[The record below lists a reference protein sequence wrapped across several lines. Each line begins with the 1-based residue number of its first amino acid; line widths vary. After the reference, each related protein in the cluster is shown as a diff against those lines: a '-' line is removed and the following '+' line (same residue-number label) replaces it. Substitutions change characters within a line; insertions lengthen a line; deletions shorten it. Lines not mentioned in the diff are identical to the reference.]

1 MALKIRLSRGGAK
14 KRPFYKIVVAEA
26 LSPRDG
32 KFIERLGSY
41 NPMVA
46 KDHTERLVLDIERAK
61 YWLSKGAQPTLR
73 VAKMLSSD
81 GLVKAPV
88 IRDQPI
94 KSAPGKKRQE
104 KEAEAAEKSAAP
116 TEEVAKEE
124 APAAEA
130 PVEEVAKEEAPAAE
144 GPVEE
149 VAKEEA
155 PAGEVQ
161 AEEAAKEEATAAEAP
176 VEEAAKEEAPVEE
189 APAEEEAKE
198 EDKKE

>member
-46 KDHTERLVLDIERAK
+46 KDHTERLVLDVERAK

-104 KEAEAAEKSAAP
+104 REAEAVEKSAAA
-116 TEEVAKEE
+116 ED

-130 PVEEVAKEEAPAAE
+130 PAEEVTKEEVP
-144 GPVEE
+144 
-149 VAKEEA
+149 
-155 PAGEVQ
+155 
-161 AEEAAKEEATAAEAP
+161 AAEAP
-176 VEEAAKEEAPVEE
+176 KEEAVANETKSEE
-189 APAEEEAKE
+189 V
-198 EDKKE
+198 KKEQNSFV

>member
-1 MALKIRLSRGGAK
+1 MALKIRLSRGGSK

-46 KDHTERLVLDIERAK
+46 KDHPERMVLNSERAK
-61 YWLSKGAQPTLR
+61 YWISKGAQPTLR
-73 VAKMLSSD
+73 VAKMISSD

-88 IRDQPI
+88 IREQPI

-104 KEAEAAEKSAAP
+104 REAEAAEKLAAADAAAAEAAA
-116 TEEVAKEE
+116 EEAPAAE

-130 PVEEVAKEEAPAAE
+130 PVEEA
-144 GPVEE
+144 PVEE
-149 VAKEEA
+149 VQAEAAAEEA
-155 PAGEVQ
+155 PV
-161 AEEAAKEEATAAEAP
+161 AEAP
-176 VEEAAKEEAPVEE
+176 VEAAAEEASV
-189 APAEEEAKE
+189 A

>member
-1 MALKIRLSRGGAK
+1 MALKIRLSRGGTK

-32 KFIERLGSY
+32 KFVERLGSY

-46 KDHTERLVLDIERAK
+46 KDHAERLVLNVERAK
-61 YWLSKGAQPTLR
+61 YWISKGAQPTLR

-94 KSAPGKKRQE
+94 KSAPGKKRTE
-104 KEAEAAEKSAAP
+104 REAEAAEKLASAA
-116 TEEVAKEE
+116 E
-124 APAAEA
+124 APAAES
-130 PVEEVAKEEAPAAE
+130 PAAQSA
-144 GPVEE
+144 
-149 VAKEEA
+149 VAD
-155 PAGEVQ
+155 V
-161 AEEAAKEEATAAEAP
+161 
-176 VEEAAKEEAPVEE
+176 PVEE
-189 APAEEEAKE
+189 APADETPTE

>member
-41 NPMVA
+41 NPMVT
-46 KDHTERLVLDIERAK
+46 KDHAERLILDVERVK
-61 YWLSKGAQPTLR
+61 YWISKGAQPTLR

-94 KSAPGKKRQE
+94 KSAPGKKRKE
-104 KEAEAAEKSAAP
+104 REAEAAEKLASAAEATAAEVP
-116 TEEVAKEE
+116 AEEAKAEEATAAEAPAAEATAEE

-130 PVEEVAKEEAPAAE
+130 PAA
-144 GPVEE
+144 
-149 VAKEEA
+149 
-155 PAGEVQ
+155 
-161 AEEAAKEEATAAEAP
+161 
-176 VEEAAKEEAPVEE
+176 E
-189 APAEEEAKE
+189 APAEEATAE

>member
-46 KDHTERLVLDIERAK
+46 KDHAERLVLDVERAK
-61 YWLSKGAQPTLR
+61 YWISKGAQPTLR

-88 IRDQPI
+88 IREQPI
-94 KSAPGKKRQE
+94 KSAPGKKRLE
-104 KEAEAAEKSAAP
+104 REAEAAEKLASAAEAP
-116 TEEVAKEE
+116 AAPAEEASAAEAPAEEAPAEEASAAEAPAEEVPAAEAPAEE

-130 PVEEVAKEEAPAAE
+130 PVEEAPAA
-144 GPVEE
+144 
-149 VAKEEA
+149 
-155 PAGEVQ
+155 
-161 AEEAAKEEATAAEAP
+161 
-176 VEEAAKEEAPVEE
+176 E
-189 APAEEEAKE
+189 APAEEE
-198 EDKKE
+198 DKK

>member
-1 MALKIRLSRGGAK
+1 MALKIRLSRGGSK

-41 NPMVA
+41 NPMVP
-46 KDHTERLVLDIERAK
+46 KDHAERMVLNVERAK
-61 YWLSKGAQPTLR
+61 YWISKGAQPTLR

-104 KEAEAAEKSAAP
+104 REAEAAEKLAA
-116 TEEVAKEE
+116 A
-124 APAAEA
+124 
-130 PVEEVAKEEAPAAE
+130 
-144 GPVEE
+144 
-149 VAKEEA
+149 
-155 PAGEVQ
+155 
-161 AEEAAKEEATAAEAP
+161 
-176 VEEAAKEEAPVEE
+176 EE
-189 APAEEEAKE
+189 APAEEAPAEEAPAE
-198 EDKKE
+198 EAPAEEAPAEEAPAEEAPAEEAPAEETKTGEDQAGEENK

>member
-46 KDHTERLVLDIERAK
+46 KDHAERLVLDVERVK
-61 YWLSKGAQPTLR
+61 YWTSKGAQPTLR

-94 KSAPGKKRQE
+94 KSAPGKKR
-104 KEAEAAEKSAAP
+104 KRGRGS
-116 TEEVAKEE
+116 
-124 APAAEA
+124 
-130 PVEEVAKEEAPAAE
+130 
-144 GPVEE
+144 
-149 VAKEEA
+149 
-155 PAGEVQ
+155 
-161 AEEAAKEEATAAEAP
+161 
-176 VEEAAKEEAPVEE
+176 
-189 APAEEEAKE
+189 
-198 EDKKE
+198 

>member
-1 MALKIRLSRGGAK
+1 MALKIRLSRGGTK

-32 KFIERLGSY
+32 KFVERLGSY

-46 KDHTERLVLDIERAK
+46 KDHAERLVLNVERAK
-61 YWLSKGAQPTLR
+61 YWISKGAQPTLR

-94 KSAPGKKRQE
+94 KSAPGKKRKE
-104 KEAEAAEKSAAP
+104 REAEAAEKLASAAEAP
-116 TEEVAKEE
+116 AEEAAVADVPVEEAPAEEAAVEAAPVEE

-130 PVEEVAKEEAPAAE
+130 PAEEVAVADVPVQEAPADE
-144 GPVEE
+144 TP
-149 VAKEEA
+149 
-155 PAGEVQ
+155 
-161 AEEAAKEEATAAEAP
+161 T
-176 VEEAAKEEAPVEE
+176 
-189 APAEEEAKE
+189 E

>member
-1 MALKIRLSRGGAK
+1 MALKIRLSRGGSK

-46 KDHTERLVLDIERAK
+46 KDHPERMVLNSERAK
-61 YWLSKGAQPTLR
+61 YWISKGAQPTLR
-73 VAKMLSSD
+73 VAKMISSD

-88 IRDQPI
+88 IREQPI

-104 KEAEAAEKSAAP
+104 REAEAAEKLAAAEAP
-116 TEEVAKEE
+116 AAE

-130 PVEEVAKEEAPAAE
+130 PVEEVQAEAAAEEAPAAE
-144 GPVEE
+144 
-149 VAKEEA
+149 A
-155 PAGEVQ
+155 P
-161 AEEAAKEEATAAEAP
+161 AAEAP
-176 VEEAAKEEAPVEE
+176 VEAAAEEASV
-189 APAEEEAKE
+189 A

>member
-1 MALKIRLSRGGAK
+1 MALKIRLSRGGSK

-46 KDHTERLVLDIERAK
+46 KDHAERMVLNVERAK
-61 YWLSKGAQPTLR
+61 YWISKGAQPTLR

-88 IRDQPI
+88 IREQPI

-104 KEAEAAEKSAAP
+104 REAEAAEKLAAAAETPAAEAPAAAP
-116 TEEVAKEE
+116 AAEAPAPEAPAEEAPAEE

-130 PVEEVAKEEAPAAE
+130 P
-144 GPVEE
+144 
-149 VAKEEA
+149 
-155 PAGEVQ
+155 
-161 AEEAAKEEATAAEAP
+161 AAEAP
-176 VEEAAKEEAPVEE
+176 APE
-189 APAEEEAKE
+189 APAEEG
-198 EDKKE
+198 KKE

>member
-1 MALKIRLSRGGAK
+1 MALKIRLSRGGSK

-46 KDHTERLVLDIERAK
+46 KDHPERMVLNSERAK
-61 YWLSKGAQPTLR
+61 YWISKGAQPTLR
-73 VAKMLSSD
+73 VAKMISSD

-88 IRDQPI
+88 IREQPI

-104 KEAEAAEKSAAP
+104 RELEAAEKLAAAEAAA
-116 TEEVAKEE
+116 EEAPAAE

-130 PVEEVAKEEAPAAE
+130 PVEEA
-144 GPVEE
+144 PVEE
-149 VAKEEA
+149 VQAEAAAEEA
-155 PAGEVQ
+155 PV
-161 AEEAAKEEATAAEAP
+161 AEAP
-176 VEEAAKEEAPVEE
+176 VEAAAEEASV
-189 APAEEEAKE
+189 A

>member
-46 KDHTERLVLDIERAK
+46 KDHAERLVLDIERAK

-104 KEAEAAEKSAAP
+104 REAEAAEKSAVPAEAP
-116 TEEVAKEE
+116 AEEAAKAE

-130 PVEEVAKEEAPAAE
+130 PAEEVAK
-144 GPVEE
+144 
-149 VAKEEA
+149 
-155 PAGEVQ
+155 
-161 AEEAAKEEATAAEAP
+161 AEEAAKEEAPAPEAP
-176 VEEAAKEEAPVEE
+176 TEEAVANDTK
-189 APAEEEAKE
+189 AEEE
-198 EDKKE
+198 KKE

>member
-46 KDHTERLVLDIERAK
+46 KDHAERLVLDVERAK

-104 KEAEAAEKSAAP
+104 REAEVAEKSAASAEEAA
-116 TEEVAKEE
+116 EEVAKED

-130 PVEEVAKEEAPAAE
+130 PGEEVAKEDAPAA
-144 GPVEE
+144 
-149 VAKEEA
+149 
-155 PAGEVQ
+155 
-161 AEEAAKEEATAAEAP
+161 
-176 VEEAAKEEAPVEE
+176 E
-189 APAEEEAKE
+189 APAEEVAKE

>member
-14 KRPFYKIVVAEA
+14 KRPFYKVVVAEA

-32 KFIERLGSY
+32 KFVERLGSY

-46 KDHTERLVLDIERAK
+46 KDHAERLVLNVERAK
-61 YWLSKGAQPTLR
+61 YWISKGAQPTLR

-94 KSAPGKKRQE
+94 KSAPGKKRKE
-104 KEAEAAEKSAAP
+104 REAEAAEKLASAAEAP
-116 TEEVAKEE
+116 AAEEAVVADAPVEE

-130 PVEEVAKEEAPAAE
+130 P
-144 GPVEE
+144 
-149 VAKEEA
+149 
-155 PAGEVQ
+155 
-161 AEEAAKEEATAAEAP
+161 AEETAVAD
-176 VEEAAKEEAPVEE
+176 VPVEE
-189 APAEEEAKE
+189 APADETSTE

>member
-1 MALKIRLSRGGAK
+1 MALKIRLSRGGSK

-46 KDHTERLVLDIERAK
+46 KDHAERMVLNVERAK
-61 YWLSKGAQPTLR
+61 YWISKGAQPTLR

-104 KEAEAAEKSAAP
+104 REAEAAEKLAAAEEAPAEEAPAVEASAEEAP
-116 TEEVAKEE
+116 AEEAPAEEAPAVEAPAAEAPAEE

-130 PVEEVAKEEAPAAE
+130 SAE
-144 GPVEE
+144 S
-149 VAKEEA
+149 A
-155 PAGEVQ
+155 
-161 AEEAAKEEATAAEAP
+161 
-176 VEEAAKEEAPVEE
+176 EE
-189 APAEEEAKE
+189 APAEE
-198 EDKKE
+198 DKKE

>member
-1 MALKIRLSRGGAK
+1 MALKIRLSRGGTK

-32 KFIERLGSY
+32 KFVERLGSY

-46 KDHTERLVLDIERAK
+46 KDHAERLVLNVERAK
-61 YWLSKGAQPTLR
+61 YWISKGAQPTLR

-94 KSAPGKKRQE
+94 KSAPGKKRKE
-104 KEAEAAEKSAAP
+104 REAEAAEKLAS
-116 TEEVAKEE
+116 
-124 APAAEA
+124 AAEA
-130 PVEEVAKEEAPAAE
+130 P
-144 GPVEE
+144 
-149 VAKEEA
+149 
-155 PAGEVQ
+155 
-161 AEEAAKEEATAAEAP
+161 AEEAAVADAP
-176 VEEAAKEEAPVEE
+176 VEEAAVAE
-189 APAEEEAKE
+189 APAEEAAVADAPVEDAPADETPTE

>member
-46 KDHTERLVLDIERAK
+46 KDHAERLVLDIERAK

-73 VAKMLSSD
+73 VAKMLSPD

-104 KEAEAAEKSAAP
+104 REAEAAEKSAAP

-130 PVEEVAKEEAPAAE
+130 SVEEAAIEEAPAAE
-144 GPVEE
+144 AQDED
-149 VAKEEA
+149 
-155 PAGEVQ
+155 
-161 AEEAAKEEATAAEAP
+161 
-176 VEEAAKEEAPVEE
+176 AAKEEAPVEE
-189 APAEEEAKE
+189 APAKEESKE

>member
-1 MALKIRLSRGGAK
+1 MALKIRLSRGGTK

-46 KDHTERLVLDIERAK
+46 KDHAERLVLDVERVK
-61 YWLSKGAQPTLR
+61 YWISKGAQPTLR

-94 KSAPGKKRQE
+94 KSAPGKKRKE
-104 KEAEAAEKSAAP
+104 REAEAAEKLASAADAP
-116 TEEVAKEE
+116 AAEAEAPAEE

-130 PVEEVAKEEAPAAE
+130 PAEEAPAAE
-144 GPVEE
+144 APAAETP
-149 VAKEEA
+149 AEEA
-155 PAGEVQ
+155 P
-161 AEEAAKEEATAAEAP
+161 EAEATA
-176 VEEAAKEEAPVEE
+176 
-189 APAEEEAKE
+189 E
-198 EDKKE
+198 EDKKD

>member
-1 MALKIRLSRGGAK
+1 MALKIRLSRGGTK

-32 KFIERLGSY
+32 KFVERLGSY

-46 KDHTERLVLDIERAK
+46 KDHAERLVLNVERAK
-61 YWLSKGAQPTLR
+61 YWISKGAQPTLR

-94 KSAPGKKRQE
+94 KSAPGKKRKE
-104 KEAEAAEKSAAP
+104 REAEAAEKLAS
-116 TEEVAKEE
+116 
-124 APAAEA
+124 AAEA
-130 PVEEVAKEEAPAAE
+130 L
-144 GPVEE
+144 
-149 VAKEEA
+149 
-155 PAGEVQ
+155 
-161 AEEAAKEEATAAEAP
+161 AEEAVAD
-176 VEEAAKEEAPVEE
+176 APVEE
-189 APAEEEAKE
+189 APAVEAPAEEAVADALVEEAKADETPTE

>member
-1 MALKIRLSRGGAK
+1 MALKIRLSRGGSK
-14 KRPFYKIVVAEA
+14 KRPFYRIVVAEA

-46 KDHTERLVLDIERAK
+46 KDHPERMVLNVERAK
-61 YWLSKGAQPTLR
+61 YWVSKGAQPTLR

-104 KEAEAAEKSAAP
+104 REAEAAEKVAAA
-116 TEEVAKEE
+116 EEAPVAEAPAAEASSSEAPAEE

-130 PVEEVAKEEAPAAE
+130 SASEAPA
-144 GPVEE
+144 
-149 VAKEEA
+149 
-155 PAGEVQ
+155 
-161 AEEAAKEEATAAEAP
+161 
-176 VEEAAKEEAPVEE
+176 EE
-189 APAEEEAKE
+189 APAEEASTSEAPAE
-198 EDKKE
+198 EGKKE

>member
-1 MALKIRLSRGGAK
+1 MAVKIRLSRGGAK

-41 NPMVA
+41 NPMVP
-46 KDHTERLVLDIERAK
+46 KDHAERLVLDVERAK
-61 YWLSKGAQPTLR
+61 YWISKGAQPTLR

-94 KSAPGKKRQE
+94 KSAPGKKRLE
-104 KEAEAAEKSAAP
+104 REAEAAEKLASAEEAP
-116 TEEVAKEE
+116 AAEASVEE

-130 PVEEVAKEEAPAAE
+130 PVEEAPAAEASVEEAPAAE
-144 GPVEE
+144 
-149 VAKEEA
+149 
-155 PAGEVQ
+155 
-161 AEEAAKEEATAAEAP
+161 
-176 VEEAAKEEAPVEE
+176 
-189 APAEEEAKE
+189 
-198 EDKKE
+198 EDKK

>member
-46 KDHTERLVLDIERAK
+46 KDHAERLVLDVERAK
-61 YWLSKGAQPTLR
+61 YWISKGAQPTLR

-94 KSAPGKKRQE
+94 KSSPGKKRLE
-104 KEAEAAEKSAAP
+104 RETEAAEKLTAP
-116 TEEVAKEE
+116 AEE
-124 APAAEA
+124 APAAEVPA
-130 PVEEVAKEEAPAAE
+130 EEAPA
-144 GPVEE
+144 VE
-149 VAKEEA
+149 V
-155 PAGEVQ
+155 PA
-161 AEEAAKEEATAAEAP
+161 
-176 VEEAAKEEAPVEE
+176 EE
-189 APAEEEAKE
+189 APAEEAPAKDKTTE
-198 EDKKE
+198 KDKKE

>member
-46 KDHTERLVLDIERAK
+46 KDHAERLVLDVERAK

-104 KEAEAAEKSAAP
+104 REAEAAKNSAVPAEAP
-116 TEEVAKEE
+116 ADVAATEET
-124 APAAEA
+124 PAAEA
-130 PVEEVAKEEAPAAE
+130 P
-144 GPVEE
+144 
-149 VAKEEA
+149 
-155 PAGEVQ
+155 
-161 AEEAAKEEATAAEAP
+161 AEEAATEETPCLLYTSDAADDP
-176 VEEAAKEEAPVEE
+176 
-189 APAEEEAKE
+189 
-198 EDKKE
+198 

>member
-46 KDHTERLVLDIERAK
+46 KDHSERLVLDVERVK
-61 YWLSKGAQPTLR
+61 YWISKGAQPTLR

-94 KSAPGKKRQE
+94 KSAPGKKRKE
-104 KEAEAAEKSAAP
+104 REAEAAEKLASAA
-116 TEEVAKEE
+116 E

-130 PVEEVAKEEAPAAE
+130 PAAEAPAEEAPE
-144 GPVEE
+144 
-149 VAKEEA
+149 
-155 PAGEVQ
+155 
-161 AEEAAKEEATAAEAP
+161 AEAP
-176 VEEAAKEEAPVEE
+176 VEEAPEAE
-189 APAEEEAKE
+189 APAEE
-198 EDKKE
+198 DKKE

>member
-41 NPMVA
+41 NPMVT
-46 KDHTERLVLDIERAK
+46 KDHTERLVLDLERAK
-61 YWLSKGAQPTLR
+61 YWISKGAQPTLR

-94 KSAPGKKRQE
+94 KSAPGKKRKE
-104 KEAEAAEKSAAP
+104 REAEAAEKLASAAEAP
-116 TEEVAKEE
+116 AEEAAAAE

-130 PVEEVAKEEAPAAE
+130 P
-144 GPVEE
+144 
-149 VAKEEA
+149 
-155 PAGEVQ
+155 
-161 AEEAAKEEATAAEAP
+161 AEEAAA
-176 VEEAAKEEAPVEE
+176 EE
-189 APAEEEAKE
+189 APAEDAPAEDAPAENAPAEEALAVKAPAE